1 MKISRVLAMVDE
13 IKPNSF
19 SVETKTVWLNEIEGL
34 VQTEVLL
41 VRVEDVIT
49 YEYATDANTELIV
62 PAPHSKIYSAYL
74 IAQIDFANGEYNKYQ
89 NSMVLFNSYFGE
101 YQRWFANNYRPADTH
116 PEADEDE
123 VPGNIGRPWR
133 GYYLS
138 AYGLAVKH
146 GYTGSESEWLEDLHG
161 APGEDG
167 KPIELQYDSETDT
180 VQWRVLGDVTWISF
194 ITGSELRTPIIDQ
207 TLERAEAAVL
217 AAAQA
222 AEQAEEAVGK
232 TSYIGDNGNW
242 YEWDAASGG
251 FVDSGVP
258 AQGPRGPSGETGPQG
273 PIGETGPQGIQG
285 ERGEKGDKGDPFTY
299 EDFTDAQLA
308 ALKGP
313 KGDKGDTG
321 PQGPIGETGPQGP
334 QGEKGADGTM
344 TFEELTEEQKESL
357 RGPQGIQG
365 EKGDQGVPGEKG
377 ADGAQGPQG
386 PQGESG
392 ADGESGAT
400 FTPFVASDGTLSW
413 TNDKGLTNPGAV
425 NIKGPQ
431 GEKGA
436 DGVIGADGKSAY
448 DTAKEAG
455 YTGTEAE
462 FAAAL
467 ARDTAAYIVSASEP
481 SVADNPGKYW
491 INTAN
496 GNAMY
501 FNTGSAWALVPAVWA

>member
-1 MKISRVLAMVDE
+1 MKLSTVLALVDE
-13 IKPNSF
+13 IKPNAF
-19 SVETKTVWLNEIEGL
+19 SAQTKTVWLNEIEGL
-34 VQTEVLL
+34 VQTEILL
-41 VRVEDVIT
+41 VRVEEIIVYD
-49 YEYATDANTELIV
+49 YESNANTELLV
-62 PAPHSKIYSAYL
+62 SAPHSKIYAAYL
-74 IAQIDFANGEYNKYQ
+74 MAQIDFANGEYNKYQ
-89 NSMVLFNSYFGE
+89 NSMVVFNSYFGE

-116 PEADEDE
+116 PNEDENE

-167 KPIELQYDSETDT
+167 KPIELQYDPETDS
-180 VQWRVLGDVTWISF
+180 VRWRVLGDTDWINLIS
-194 ITGSELRTPIIDQ
+194 GANLRTPIIDQ
-207 TLERAEAAVL
+207 TLGKAEAAALV
-217 AAAQA
+217 AERA
-222 AEQAEEAVGK
+222 AEQAERAVGK
-232 TSYIGDNGNW
+232 TSYVGENGNW
-242 YEWDAASGG
+242 YEWNAGANG
-251 FVDSGVP
+251 FVDSGVH
-258 AQGPRGPSGETGPQG
+258 AQGPHG
-273 PIGETGPQGIQG
+273 PIGETGPQGERGEQGIQGIQG

-299 EDFTDAQLA
+299 ADFTDAQLA

-313 KGDKGDTG
+313 KGDKGDKGDTG
-321 PQGPIGETGPQGP
+321 PQGEQGIQGP
-334 QGEKGADGTM
+334 KGEKGADGTM
-344 TFEELTEEQKESL
+344 TFEDLTEEQKESL

-365 EKGDQGVPGEKG
+365 PQGEQGVPGEKG
-377 ADGAQGPQG
+377 ADGAQGPK
-386 PQGESG
+386 GE
-392 ADGESGAT
+392 DGESGAT

-413 TNDKGLTNPGAV
+413 TNDKGLANPGAV

-436 DGVIGADGKSAY
+436 DGVIGKDGKSAY

-455 YTGTEAE
+455 YAGTEAE
-462 FAAAL
+462 FAATL

-481 SVADNPGKYW
+481 SIADNPGKYW